1 MGGWGKQGL
10 KRGRGLM
17 AALRLVTALALALML
32 PTPARAG
39 MDQTW
44 IAAEGVDSGLC
55 LIYLPCRTLAF
66 ALDQTA
72 PSGTINVIDSGDYG
86 AVTVD
91 KAITIRS
98 ELGQPS
104 MIASITIKAGAN
116 DRVMIQGIDLQG
128 TATALGLAYPYGI
141 SVIQAADVLIHNVR
155 IKDYNAPG
163 TVGSGVY
170 INSQSWTRVTISDC
184 LIFNN
189 TVGVWVTSSGPGGAH
204 LKAFHSL
211 LLANTESGVRVVG
224 TGNDAWM
231 SNNSMLGSTKAMD
244 LRNGGTARSFAN
256 NAITS
261 GEAPIG
267 MTMY

>member
-1 MGGWGKQGL
+1 MRFSRKLGPQRTRWP
-10 KRGRGLM
+10 
-17 AALRLVTALALALML
+17 ATALLLWLAGALLC

-44 IAAEGVDSGLC
+44 VAAEGVDSGLC
-55 LIYLPCRTLAF
+55 LIYLPCATLAF

-72 PSGTINVIDSGDYG
+72 PGGTINVIDSGAYG
-86 AVTVD
+86 TVTVN

-104 MIASITIKAGAN
+104 MIASITINAAPT
-116 DRVMIQGIDLQG
+116 DRVMIQGIDLEG
-128 TATALGLAYPYGI
+128 TATSLGVAYPYGI
-141 SVIQAADVLIHNVR
+141 SVVQAADVLIHNVR
-155 IKDYNAPG
+155 IKDYNAAG

-189 TVGVWVTSSGPGGAH
+189 TVGVWVTSNGTGAH

-224 TGNDAWM
+224 SANDAWM
-231 SNNSMLGSTKAMD
+231 SGNSMLGSTKAMD
-244 LRNGGTARSFAN
+244 LRNGGTARSFVN